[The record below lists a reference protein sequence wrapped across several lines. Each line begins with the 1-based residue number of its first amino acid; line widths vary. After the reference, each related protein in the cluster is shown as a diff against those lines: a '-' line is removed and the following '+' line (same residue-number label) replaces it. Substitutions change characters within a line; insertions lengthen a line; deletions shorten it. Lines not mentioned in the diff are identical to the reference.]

1 MTTPHQYLISIDRQ
15 ADNLLTKL
23 VVTSSIFHLGVLSSW
38 RCASSGGR
46 PNAQLLSTSSHVAVG
61 VATVT
66 ARPDPRLPGAFQ
78 PR

>member
-23 VVTSSIFHLGVLSSW
+23 VVTSSILHLCVLSTW
-38 RCASSGGR
+38 RCTSSGGR
-46 PNAQLLSTSSHVAVG
+46 PAAQLLSTSSHVAVG

-66 ARPDPRLPGAFQ
+66 ARPDPGLSGAFQ